1 MEPIFMNNKNS
12 KTNKSSKFI
21 YQFTNK
27 LKIPNDKN
35 VGLVNLSIY
44 YIWKTLNLH
53 VKTINLKQ

>member
-1 MEPIFMNNKNS
+1 MNNKNS